1 MIIAGCAAAGAS
13 GGSAGQIV
21 AVGAENE
28 YANVIS
34 QIGGRYVHAS
44 AIMSNPNTDPHTFE
58 ASPRVASTVSGA
70 QLIVQNGLGY
80 DDFMGKVESASP
92 NPSRKVIDVQ
102 RLLSLPSSTPDPHLW
117 YSPTTMPA
125 VAKAV
130 AASLSA
136 IQPGHAAYFR
146 ANEAGFD
153 GSLTTWVNAINQFR
167 SRYPNTHVATTEPVG
182 DYMLQAA
189 GTANLTP
196 YSLQANVMNGLDPA
210 PQSVTLQT
218 RLLSGRKVKVL
229 LYNQQVTDSLTKTWL
244 TAARAHGVPVV
255 GMYETMPTK
264 GYSFQS
270 WMVAEVTALQNA
282 VAHGTSTERP

>member
-1 MIIAGCAAAGAS
+1 M
-13 GGSAGQIV
+13 
-21 AVGAENE
+21 
-28 YANVIS
+28 
-34 QIGGRYVHAS
+34 
-44 AIMSNPNTDPHTFE
+44 
-58 ASPRVASTVSGA
+58 
-70 QLIVQNGLGY
+70 
-80 DDFMGKVESASP
+80 
-92 NPSRKVIDVQ
+92 
-102 RLLSLPSSTPDPHLW
+102 
-117 YSPTTMPA
+117 
-125 VAKAV
+125 
-130 AASLSA
+130 
-136 IQPGHAAYFR
+136 
-146 ANEAGFD
+146 
-153 GSLTTWVNAINQFR
+153 
-167 SRYPNTHVATTEPVG
+167 ATTEPVG

-229 LYNQQVTDSLTKTWL
+229 LYHQQVTDSLTKTWL